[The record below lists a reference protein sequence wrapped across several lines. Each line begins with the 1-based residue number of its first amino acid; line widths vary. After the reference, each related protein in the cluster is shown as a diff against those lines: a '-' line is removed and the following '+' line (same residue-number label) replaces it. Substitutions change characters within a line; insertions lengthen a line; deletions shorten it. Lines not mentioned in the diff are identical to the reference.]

1 MRITQ
6 SSLDILKSRYA
17 KGEIDKQEFEIKKQ
31 DLS

>member
-1 MRITQ
+1 M
-6 SSLDILKSRYA
+6 DILKSRYA